1 MTQPDMSTIS
11 AEEFERLCL
20 DIYADREQ
28 IYPFNPNAS
37 RREALLWMLL
47 GCLVSLLS
55 VPILDQPSV
64 YGGSSPDPYADA
76 ICELLQPRMN
86 PAFDPRIYLD
96 QLTEKLK
103 AEG

>member
-1 MTQPDMSTIS
+1 MNEPDIQTIS
-11 AEEFERLCL
+11 AGEFEKLCR
-20 DIYADREQ
+20 DIYADRQ
-28 IYPFNPNAS
+28 QVYSFNPNAS

-64 YGGSSPDPYADA
+64 YGNSRPDPYADA
-76 ICELLQPRMN
+76 IVELLQPRMN

-96 QLTEKLK
+96 QLTAKLK
-103 AEG
+103 AEE